1 MAAHTHAGDAQ
12 QDVPQCHLDVPAPP
26 TPPVIKK
33 RCQCLCRLFLK
44 GHCHFGESC
53 TFAHDWSTLKQ
64 ISYFSR
70 CASSGKYSRWES
82 EGGQYRTIP
91 NPAYCAM
98 TAAWALKDSW
108 NNRDIPEWVI
118 PGMVEALQRHGPR
131 FLKHL
136 AILMKDQVGDN
147 CSQLPLPCEEGA
159 QPTPLP
165 SRPRSSVRA
174 RLKSRS
180 RSRATDK
187 RKESRAHLHGR
198 SAAPNPRSR
207 TPTGVRSAPARSR
220 SVTPKPRSS
229 TPPEVDLAP
238 AQGRSVALGQSSAEP
253 SQGPNAAAQTPSNA
267 FARSSRLRTPTP
279 APSQQ
284 ASGALASGVA
294 GPHRGGG
301 PYLVPGHSQYFSD
314 AARGLWFL

>member
-1 MAAHTHAGDAQ
+1 
-12 QDVPQCHLDVPAPP
+12 
-26 TPPVIKK
+26 
-33 RCQCLCRLFLK
+33 
-44 GHCHFGESC
+44 
-53 TFAHDWSTLKQ
+53 
-64 ISYFSR
+64 
-70 CASSGKYSRWES
+70 
-82 EGGQYRTIP
+82 
-91 NPAYCAM
+91 M
-98 TAAWALKDSW
+98 TAAWALKDW
-108 NNRDIPEWVI
+108 CNNRHIPEWVM
-118 PGMVEALQRHGPR
+118 PGMVIAFQRHGLW
-131 FLKHL
+131 FLWHL
-136 AILMKDQVGDN
+136 ALLMKDQV
-147 CSQLPLPCEEGA
+147 QLPLPCEEGA
-159 QPTPLP
+159 QPNPLP
-165 SRPRSSVRA
+165 SCPKSSDGA

-207 TPTGVRSAPARSR
+207 TPPGVRSAPARSR

-253 SQGPNAAAQTPSNA
+253 SQAPNAAAQTPSNA